1 MASDM
6 HQNPGESQTPPV
18 AAQQR
23 RAGPSR
29 RHRLGTPSRIA
40 LGLLVLGI
48 VVFALLRAHSAE
60 HDFVT
65 AFAHFDPARLP
76 WLILAV
82 GAEMLSFLCYALVQ
96 RRLLRAGGA
105 RLSRRTMVGL
115 AVAATGIT
123 NLVPGGT
130 APASGWLV
138 GQYRRR
144 SISMPLAMW
153 AVLAGGFAAVVSILV
168 LLVVGAAIAG
178 LLSPLE
184 AVGCAVVVFGGGAA
198 LITVVHRLSA
208 VESWLD
214 VRGRHRWA
222 RGLRGLATRAA
233 AIVQFRMTVPTGAHV
248 LALSLANWT
257 LDVFC
262 LVASFEVLGR
272 PIPWHAVLFAYAV
285 AQVAGSL
292 APVPGGIGFVEG
304 GMVGAFALVGSPAGD
319 ALAATI
325 VYRAITCWAV
335 AAVGSLMLFVIQR
348 RPAPRANP
356 ADAAPSGDEGGH
368 RLRTAPVGDTP

>member
-6 HQNPGESQTPPV
+6 HQDPGELRTSPV
-18 AAQQR
+18 APAQGD
-23 RAGPSR
+23 AGPPR
-29 RHRLGTPSRIA
+29 RKRLGTPARIA
-40 LGLLVLGI
+40 LGLLVLGV
-48 VVFALLRAHSAE
+48 VVFALLRAHSAA
-60 HDFVT
+60 HDFVA
-65 AFAHFDPARLP
+65 AFAHFEPARLP
-76 WLILAV
+76 WLVLAV
-82 GAEMLSFLCYALVQ
+82 GAEMLSFFCYALVQ

-105 RLSRRTMVGL
+105 RLNRRTMVGL

-184 AVGCAVVVFGGGAA
+184 AVGCAVVVFGTAAA
-198 LITVVHRLSA
+198 LVAMVHRLSA

-214 VRGRHRWA
+214 RRARHRWA
-222 RGLRGLATRAA
+222 RALRGLATRAA
-233 AIVQFRMTVPTGAHV
+233 AIVQFRMTIPTGAHV

-257 LDVFC
+257 MDVFC

-348 RPAPRANP
+348 RPAPC
-356 ADAAPSGDEGGH
+356 ADPDEVAHPGHEGGH
-368 RLRTAPVGDTP
+368 RVRIAPVGDIP